1 MRVAC
6 HARAMTSATPAA
18 QGPRHIPAGQTGQGE
33 LIEVTF
39 SPAEPQLNPGA
50 ARAVLAMLLH
60 ARERAGHPEPGA
72 LEASR
77 QVQLPQ

>member
-1 MRVAC
+1 MNG
-6 HARAMTSATPAA
+6 AMPAA
-18 QGPRHIPAGQTGQGE
+18 RDPRDVRAAETGQGE

-39 SPAEPQLNPGA
+39 SPAEPQLTPGA
-50 ARAVLAMLLH
+50 ARAVLAMLLR
-60 ARERAGHPEPGA
+60 ARERADHSGADA